1 MDGNAVNG
9 IKMSLLKTAVS
20 IKDDNLGD
28 CIALNYMCIQYSSG
42 GIGGDSHG
50 SS

>member
-9 IKMSLLKTAVS
+9 ILMSLLKTAVS
-20 IKDDNLGD
+20 IKDDNLGEF
-28 CIALNYMCIQYSSG
+28 IALNYMYIQYSSVS
-42 GIGGDSHG
+42 IGGDSHG